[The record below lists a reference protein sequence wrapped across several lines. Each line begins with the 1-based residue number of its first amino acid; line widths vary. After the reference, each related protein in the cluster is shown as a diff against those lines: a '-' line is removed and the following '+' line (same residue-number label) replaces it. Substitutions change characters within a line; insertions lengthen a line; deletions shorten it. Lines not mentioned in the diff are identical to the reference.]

1 MRGGVAEAP
10 PGVAAAAAPSTR
22 NVGLTAGVAA
32 LGPPAGWAVAG
43 ALVDGGRFVR
53 VRFAATL
60 FTAGG
65 TLLEDGEVVTGV
77 VVAVV
82 VVVVAVAEAVDAAG
96 VAAAAFALG
105 VPFGL
110 AAFDLEAVGGALHRS
125 HALH

>member
-10 PGVAAAAAPSTR
+10 PGVVAAAAPSTR

-77 VVAVV
+77 VVAV
-82 VVVVAVAEAVDAAG
+82 AEAVDAAG